1 MNYFSTSVKDI
12 GASAKDFES
21 ENMMILFGDDAPEGL
36 KDYCYNIQVSDLEK
50 SMEVGDTITF
60 DAIKYTLTA
69 VGSEANTTFK
79 NLGHMTVKFDSSE
92 AADLTGTIHVEAKD
106 YPKIQIGTTITLEK
120 E

>member
-12 GASAKDFES
+12 GVSAKEFEA
-21 ENMMILFGDDAPEGL
+21 EKMMILFGEDAPEGL
-36 KDYCYNIQVSDLEK
+36 RDYCYNIQVNTLEK
-50 SMEVGDTITF
+50 SMEVGDTLSF
-60 DAIKYTLTA
+60 DSVSFNLTA

-79 NLGHMTVKFDSSE
+79 NLGHMTVKFDGKE
-92 AADLTGTIHVEAKD
+92 AADLPGTVHVEDKE